1 MRHGARCARDEPREL
16 RDLVASAGWQRCTVS
31 RYERGI
37 RSQSTILSSPLGE
50 HNCPPGAVASTAGT
64 VIFLT
69 RRFVDLAAPRACAD
83 GKSEMI
89 WRVVW
94 EMRMRRA
101 GDKAPLF
108 ANDVGSG

>member
-1 MRHGARCARDEPREL
+1 
-16 RDLVASAGWQRCTVS
+16 
-31 RYERGI
+31 
-37 RSQSTILSSPLGE
+37 
-50 HNCPPGAVASTAGT
+50 
-64 VIFLT
+64 
-69 RRFVDLAAPRACAD
+69 VDLAAPRACAD

-94 EMRMRRA
+94 EMRLRRA